1 MAHYEDLSIDQGT
14 DVVID
19 IYLLNTDRSVKDLNG
34 YSVAAKLAPSYSA
47 SDSDK
52 TVFSAAVKEPFD
64 AGIVSLSLT
73 SAQTQALG
81 TRKRYV
87 YDVEVT
93 HNDGVQDVVE
103 RVMEGKITVTPSVT

>member
-1 MAHYEDLSIDQGT
+1 MAQYEDLSIDQGT

-19 IYLLNTDRSVKDLNG
+19 IYLLNTDKSVKDLNG
-34 YSVAAKLAPSYSA
+34 YAVAAKLAPSYQA

-52 TVFSAAVKEPFD
+52 IAFTASVKEPFD
-64 AGIVSLSLT
+64 EGIITLSLS
-73 SAQTQALG
+73 SAQTDALN

-87 YDVEVT
+87 YDVEIT
-93 HNDGVQDVVE
+93 HNDGVQDVIE